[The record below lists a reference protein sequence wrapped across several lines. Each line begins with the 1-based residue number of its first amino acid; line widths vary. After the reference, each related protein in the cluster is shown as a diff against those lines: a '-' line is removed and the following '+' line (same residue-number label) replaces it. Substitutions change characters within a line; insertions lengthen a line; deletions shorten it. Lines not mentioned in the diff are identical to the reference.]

1 MGSAT
6 NRPDQHRR
14 YDAEYKLND
23 AEGIRILL
31 RDYDKLFQRRFE
43 GDTAASDILL
53 DLEDAIDAAEPNSAS
68 ERGYTPYLYGRFNA
82 TNGG

>member
-23 AEGIRILL
+23 AEGIRTLL
-31 RDYDKLFQRRFE
+31 RDYDKLFKGGLKVILRRL
-43 GDTAASDILL
+43 TS
-53 DLEDAIDAAEPNSAS
+53 
-68 ERGYTPYLYGRFNA
+68 Y
-82 TNGG
+82 